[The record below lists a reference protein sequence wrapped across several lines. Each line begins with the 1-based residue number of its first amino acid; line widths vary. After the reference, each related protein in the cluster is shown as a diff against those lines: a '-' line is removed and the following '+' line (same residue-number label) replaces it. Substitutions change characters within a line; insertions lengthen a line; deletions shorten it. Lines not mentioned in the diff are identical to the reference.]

1 MGQHAHGGL
10 QQGQHAF
17 EQGAFQQAPTAAVLL
32 LFTPHED
39 CQYPQHAGQEQH
51 AQRPGPQRQQ
61 FGGQDVPVGQ
71 HWRARHPQGGAQR
84 HEGQP
89 QRGRQVGHGTRHEHG
104 AVHGVDAGLGHQ
116 ACVLQV
122 ALAPAAVALQFG
134 QQVGRLLLVAA
145 HQVGHQ
151 PHVVARAA
159 HEGGFH
165 KVVAHDAARQAPFAG
180 DGRERA
186 VLHEGFHADDGVVPP
201 VMRFTQLP
209 ELHAQREQ
217 AAGDARGELLRTR
230 VQRDVANGL
239 RSRLDDACRRVG
251 FHELGHGDDAVAA
264 HHAVGVQ
271 HHHVAVV
278 LAPAAAE
285 VGHIACLAVGAALA
299 QAVVHLHLRLLRV
312 GSQCHAQ
319 VFPGSA
325 LGAGNIAV
333 VAVGQ
338 HEHVKRLPVAG
349 GRHRFAG
356 GAQPGKHGGHVFV
369 ADGHDDGGARVG
381 RQCVARHAAGR
392 ERMLVA
398 AQHDPKTHHPGHE
411 AGHHPGR
418 EQGKQGDLPPA
429 QPCTFIR
436 GLHLGKQHAG
446 QHRAAQHQQDKGP
459 AAALGGGLPGL
470 GRGGGFCA
478 FYSGCAAC
486 QRACHAFPETL
497 PRQRRHRSAVHRWG
511 RHAVGMAHFAHGAA
525 RSGGLRVRA
534 EERGVVGV
542 MHRRL
547 LCLQTGCAR
556 AYSGRMT
563 WVHVSLTACWRC

>member
-1 MGQHAHGGL
+1 MAPGPAQHRGRPRLFGNKQEALRPHRPAQSDLAGDDGHGNGQGQWHPHGRQPQQGAAVDGANARRQQGNHAGHGGQLRHGVAPWNGLRFAGRRLPVQRNARQRHQHKQRMGQHAHGGL

-17 EQGAFQQAPTAAVLL
+17 EQGAFQQAPAAAILL
-32 LFTPHED
+32 LLTPHED
-39 CQYPQHAGQEQH
+39 GQHPQHAGQEQH

-89 QRGRQVGHGTRHEHG
+89 QRGGQVGHGARHEHG

-159 HEGGFH
+159 HQRGFH

-319 VFPGSA
+319 VFPGGA
-325 LGAGNIAV
+325 FCAGNVAV

-411 AGHHPGR
+411 AGHHPG
-418 EQGKQGDLPPA
+418 
-429 QPCTFIR
+429 
-436 GLHLGKQHAG
+436 
-446 QHRAAQHQQDKGP
+446 
-459 AAALGGGLPGL
+459 
-470 GRGGGFCA
+470 
-478 FYSGCAAC
+478 
-486 QRACHAFPETL
+486 
-497 PRQRRHRSAVHRWG
+497 
-511 RHAVGMAHFAHGAA
+511 
-525 RSGGLRVRA
+525 
-534 EERGVVGV
+534 
-542 MHRRL
+542 
-547 LCLQTGCAR
+547 
-556 AYSGRMT
+556 
-563 WVHVSLTACWRC
+563 